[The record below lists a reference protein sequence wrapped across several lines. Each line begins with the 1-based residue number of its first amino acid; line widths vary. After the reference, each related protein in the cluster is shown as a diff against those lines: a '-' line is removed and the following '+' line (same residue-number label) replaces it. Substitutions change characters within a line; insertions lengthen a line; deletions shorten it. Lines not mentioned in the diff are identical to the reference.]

1 MKTLQQELEG
11 KILVADAKTVL
22 DITDKWLEEL
32 RDQVSDS
39 DLAGVEIVMWFLR
52 TKQPRQKK

>member
-1 MKTLQQELEG
+1 MESHALATLQNP
-11 KILVADAKTVL
+11 VL